1 MPKCRTSSAHL
12 WSDLHRLSSSLD
24 EFLHVVCSWL
34 HIQGQ
39 TRRKSDWERNSWSFV
54 KKIRQ
59 WLDAHVLPDLE
70 NFQHSLTNSTSSR
83 SCSQFSGNCHRM
95 TKMRFEFFA
104 SNLLSIL
111 PAISLKKKTESTHSD
126 LFSMQARISHGRC
139 ASVLPKTLQSL
150 LRLLEKT
157 SLITISSKPSTSF

>member
-1 MPKCRTSSAHL
+1 MQKCRTFSAHL

-39 TRRKSDWERNSWSFV
+39 TRRKSDLERNSWSFV

-70 NFQHSLTNSTSSR
+70 NFQHSLTSSTSSR
-83 SCSQFSGNCHRM
+83 SCFQFSGNCHRM
-95 TKMRFEFFA
+95 IKMQFVFFA
-104 SNLLSIL
+104 LNRLSIL
-111 PAISLKKKTESTHSD
+111 PAIWPRKKTESTHSD
-126 LFSMQARISHGRC
+126 LFSMLARISHGRC
-139 ASVLPKTLQSL
+139 ASVLPRTLQSL
-150 LRLLEKT
+150 LRPLEKI